1 MTPSTLH
8 NPADAADAAMAP
20 DGLRLEVLE
29 VVRGFGKA
37 LKVHLLYEGAGPSL
51 DRFVES
57 LRARM
62 TALWEKVDH
71 LTVGIEEH
79 DVQWEG
85 LSVWTAEERGEDLPF
100 LLYRDGVRELTFYP
114 GFEKDELVHLVNL
127 LAHIHRLRRDED
139 DLLTLLWE
147 HDWVHLRYRY
157 VEPLAEGVAPPV
169 PSGETPQPVDP
180 RRYEEPEPE
189 PPSVVSSVSRD
200 DFQEA
205 LYFLDEVELRRLE
218 EELRLEERRDL
229 WRDVLNALFDRL
241 EDGVAARQEQICG
254 ILADILPTLLG
265 AGRLDVAAYL
275 LGELVGVATSGRHL
289 PPGVL
294 RTVRSLFDQLARP
307 DTVAELV
314 RIVEEGG
321 PGVSE
326 TALSQLFGFFPP
338 EALGPLLHAG
348 ETSSSPALRASI
360 MTAAERLGAAN
371 QEHLTRLS
379 ADADPGI
386 AAGAAR
392 LLGRLRVTTAAG
404 EVAKLLTRPEVA
416 VRLTAVEALAEIRSP
431 NGAGALETALEDADR
446 EVRVAAARALA
457 AIGYTPARPKLEAAL
472 DGKRLREADLTERI
486 AFFEAYGSIAGEG
499 GVALLDRVLNGK
511 NWLGRRETGD
521 MRACAALGLGRVRH
535 PAAEKSL
542 AGAAADP
549 DPVVR
554 SAVGRALR
562 ALKQ

>member
-1 MTPSTLH
+1 MTPSTLP
-8 NPADAADAAMAP
+8 NPADAPDAPAAP
-20 DGLRLEVLE
+20 ESLRLEVLE

-37 LKVHLLYEGAGPSL
+37 LKVHLLYEGAGPAL
-51 DRFVES
+51 ERFVET
-57 LRARM
+57 LRSRM
-62 TALWEKVDH
+62 GALWERMDH

-79 DVQWEG
+79 DVVWEG
-85 LSVWTAEERGEDLPF
+85 VSVWTAEERGEDLPF
-100 LLYRDGVRELTFYP
+100 LLYKDGVRELSFYP

-147 HDWVHLRYRY
+147 HDWLHLRYRY
-157 VEPLAEGVAPPV
+157 VEPLSEGVVPPV
-169 PSGETPQPVDP
+169 PSGEAPKPVDP

-189 PPSVVSSVSRD
+189 PPSVVSSVSRE

-218 EELRLEERRDL
+218 DELRLEERRDL

-241 EDGVAARQEQICG
+241 QDGDGPRQEHICT
-254 ILADILPTLLG
+254 ILSDILPTLLG

-275 LGELVGVATSGRHL
+275 LGELVAVATSGAQF

-294 RTVRSLFDQLARP
+294 RTIRGLFDQLARP
-307 DTVAELV
+307 ETVAELV

-326 TALSQLFGFFPP
+326 GALAQLFGFFPP

-360 MTAAERLGAAN
+360 MTAA
-371 QEHLTRLS
+371 
-379 ADADPGI
+379 
-386 AAGAAR
+386 AR
-392 LLGRLRVTTAAG
+392 LLGRLRVQTAAG
-404 EVAKLLTRPEVA
+404 EVARLLTRPEVA

-457 AIGYTPARPKLEAAL
+457 AIRYAPARAKLEAAL

-486 AFFEAYGSIAGEG
+486 AFFEAYGAIAGEG
-499 GVALLDRVLNGK
+499 GVGLLDRMLNGK
-511 NWLGRRETGD
+511 NWLGRRETGE
-521 MRACAALGLGRVRH
+521 MRACAALGLGRIRH
-535 PAAEKSL
+535 PAAERAL
-542 AGAAADP
+542 AGAAADA

-562 ALKQ
+562 TLKQ